1 MSKEIENKTTSI
13 SKDNK
18 PLREKEVYFG
28 SKDELEV
35 ENGFFKFSEIANGFE
50 YGVSAEA
57 IKYDGINQYIR
68 ITDITDN
75 GRFDK
80 TKISS
85 PSKGID
91 DKYLV
96 YENDILLARTGA
108 SVGKS
113 YLYNKHDGL
122 MYFAGFLIRMN
133 VTELN
138 SYYVKSFLST
148 SKYWNQVETM
158 SARSGQP
165 GLNAE
170 EYKHFEIKRIS
181 KDKSTIIGNLLS
193 QIDNLILNNSINQK
207 SLNKLRKI
215 SLEQLMLKNTVDS
228 VAFYELFEILEGL
241 KGVNKENFEKS
252 PNSCFISF
260 KSIHS
265 NNIYESTLENVYVDN
280 FDMQNSVCYNDILIT
295 MSSENIEDIGIV
307 SINKVKLKNLFLNSF
322 SKILRVKNN
331 YNPDYI
337 YYLLKH
343 SYYRKMIMNE
353 GQGIT
358 RINLSIN
365 RISNII
371 IDLPNIEEQNKI
383 ANILSQM
390 DKLIEIEEKKLEKLT
405 EMKKYFLQQFFD

>member
-28 SKDELEV
+28 SKDELNYMHNTKLSSLIKIHSGKDYKHLNNGNVPVYGSGGLMCFVDKPISDHEDAIGIGRKGSIEKIHKLKYPFWTVDTLFWCTSKGYNLSYLKYLIETINLKRYDEGSTLPSLSSANIKKIPISIHSENVV
-35 ENGFFKFSEIANGFE
+35 E
-50 YGVSAEA
+50 
-57 IKYDGINQYIR
+57 
-68 ITDITDN
+68 
-75 GRFDK
+75 
-80 TKISS
+80 KISA
-85 PSKGID
+85 K
-91 DKYLV
+91 
-96 YENDILLARTGA
+96 
-108 SVGKS
+108 
-113 YLYNKHDGL
+113 
-122 MYFAGFLIRMN
+122 
-133 VTELN
+133 
-138 SYYVKSFLST
+138 
-148 SKYWNQVETM
+148 
-158 SARSGQP
+158 
-165 GLNAE
+165 
-170 EYKHFEIKRIS
+170 
-181 KDKSTIIGNLLS
+181 LS